1 MNARMLFCGC
11 FVGFAALGGCDA
23 AEPTPGDAQRHG
35 QWASDAFTVDFDD
48 CQEFAGLYPVPIA
61 NVAPH
66 VPAQYTIAS
75 FDGVTASVVFRT
87 AYCEGIAIDGGPS
100 RSGIVS
106 QIGVN
111 VLPPEGEG
119 DINNYTI
126 HYGTDRRRLA
136 RKLRRAGVNAKFI
149 PNLEF
154 DYDDSDGTGE
164 YFIENPRPQF
174 AHVISGPASDP
185 PPEQEPIPFVANW
198 WKFGYAGDV
207 VMETSIDE
215 LFQGDASQ
223 VLVTTTPNS
232 LVADLLG
239 GTVSAPTV
247 FAIRG
252 IIPEAVMD
260 VRPVDL

>member
-1 MNARMLFCGC
+1 MFGC
-11 FVGFAALGGCDA
+11 FGVFSTAGGCDGSEAGPGDSERRGGTA
-23 AEPTPGDAQRHG
+23 AEIVEVQFA
-35 QWASDAFTVDFDD
+35 D
-48 CQEFAGLYPVPIA
+48 CQESAGLYPVPIA
-61 NVAPH
+61 NVAPY
-66 VPAQYTIAS
+66 VPAQYTVAS

-87 AYCEGIAIDGGPS
+87 AHCEGIAVDGGFS
-100 RSGIVS
+100 RAGIVS

-126 HYGTDRRRLA
+126 HYGTDHLRLA
-136 RKLRRAGVNAKFI
+136 QALRRAGVAARFI

-154 DYDDSDGTGE
+154 DYDDDGDGTGA
-164 YFIENPRPQF
+164 YFIENPRPSF

-185 PPEQEPIPFVANW
+185 PPGQAPVPFVANW
-198 WKFGYAGDV
+198 WRFGYAGDV
-207 VMETSIDE
+207 VMETSIPE
-215 LFQGDASQ
+215 LFQGDASE
-223 VLVTTTPNS
+223 VLVTTSPNS
-232 LVADLLG
+232 IVADLLG

-252 IIPEAVMD
+252 IIPEAVME